1 MSDGTNGKLLWVGD
15 EMVTYDSEGRISKI
29 GLEKVVYDDFDDRI
43 VLIGDNLVRYNSEGK
58 IMQIGDDKVMYDRED
73 NILVIGTNTVIYE
86 QST

>member
-29 GLEKVVYDDFDDRI
+29 GRERVMYDDFDDRI
-43 VLIGDNLVRYNSEGK
+43 VLIGDDLVHYNSEGK
-58 IMQIGDDKVMYDRED
+58 IMQIGDEKVMYDSED
-73 NILVIGTNTVIYE
+73 YILVIGTNTVLYE